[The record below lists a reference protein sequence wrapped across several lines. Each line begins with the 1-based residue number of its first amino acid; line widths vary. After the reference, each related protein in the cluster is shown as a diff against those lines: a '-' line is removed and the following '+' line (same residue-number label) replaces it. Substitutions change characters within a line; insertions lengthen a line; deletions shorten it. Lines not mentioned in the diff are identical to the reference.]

1 MTNQPDFVIVCD
13 HGNPGAL
20 DHVARFEWSATDV
33 GIGGTKFEGTWVLP
47 LQFTAARLD
56 ILAEDQL
63 ARQHLGD
70 EPTRTHYDIPC
81 RVIGCSRRPYR
92 ADEARLQNLFNLIV
106 DTTALHAIIT
116 NEFPE
121 VSFTDREIVL
131 TIDALHW
138 TRDTLAQRGQ
148 PV

>member
-92 ADEARLQNLFNLIV
+92 ADEARLSYRRALELA
-106 DTTALHAIIT
+106 TA
-116 NEFPE
+116 EPE
-121 VSFTDREIVL
+121 RRFLER
-131 TIDALHW
+131 
-138 TRDTLAQRGQ
+138 RLAEL
-148 PV
+148 